1 MARITSPLFTGMHK
15 SIGNL
20 VFYTRDGKQ
29 FVRKKS
35 EQIKNPRTPAQVLQ
49 RKKFSFLV
57 GAAKETL
64 QALLLGNPQIPLNKI
79 RGKFIQ
85 WNMQALE
92 DDGKGGFR
100 FNKPKAVFAQG
111 TLPIPN
117 IKAEITENGF
127 GAVFRFNSQEDYR
140 KACWTFGNIYVIAWG
155 EEDAQFCVFP
165 LILRGQMKPISVR
178 FPTITPWKHVHFYTF
193 GISPDGMEASDSMYI
208 E

>member
-1 MARITSPLFTGMHK
+1 MARIVSPLFNGMHK

-35 EQIKNPRTPAQVLQ
+35 ELIRNPRTPAQMLHR
-49 RKKFSFLV
+49 RKFGFLSSI
-57 GAAKETL
+57 AKEII
-64 QALLLGNPQIPLNKI
+64 QALLLGNPQLPVCQT
-79 RGKFIQ
+79 RGLFIQ
-85 WNMQALE
+85 RNMQALE

>member
-1 MARITSPLFTGMHK
+1 MARIVSPLFNGMHK

-35 EQIKNPRTPAQVLQ
+35 ELIRNPRTPAQMLHR
-49 RKKFSFLV
+49 RKFGFLSSI
-57 GAAKETL
+57 AKEII
-64 QALLLGNPQIPLNKI
+64 QALLLGNPQLPVCQT
-79 RGKFIQ
+79 RGLFIQ
-85 WNMQALE
+85 RNMQALE

-100 FNKPKAVFAQG
+100 FN
-111 TLPIPN
+111 
-117 IKAEITENGF
+117 
-127 GAVFRFNSQEDYR
+127 SQEDYR
-140 KACWTFGNIYVIAWG
+140 RACWIFGSIYVIAWG

-178 FPTITPWKHVHFYTF
+178 FPTITPWQHVHFYTF
-193 GISPDGMEASDSMYI
+193 GISPDGMETSDSIYI